1 MTTTFNVS
9 EVEPCIKE
17 HSPAKFEEEL
27 QRWMPKQQQPLF
39 PTLEK
44 DPSVKPTQETLLFE
58 NGQTNYPLIE
68 LDHRVKNAFIATIYK
83 AYCEHYRLELSVEDF
98 WVAIAQGV
106 SIHLNENVEKFRSLF
121 VSHGGQKELTLVV
134 DSLRIPDSERPSI
147 GNKNVPGI
155 DWPQAV
161 NQMGELIKK
170 DMKTDFAQL
179 MTIPFSQTSPI
190 EQAVFDCTLMDS
202 VKAYY
207 SCRFNFRCGLPEVTL
222 RGSADDWQSVID
234 RVNTLKAYFGDF
246 HWWFDSILPH
256 LEKLKESAQGKPDKE
271 WWSKICHHV
280 GGGSGVSVIS
290 GWLADFV
297 PYADDGKGHYTKAR
311 HDHRHYSQG
320 LLNGIDFSDL
330 KESVTQIDFLLDDN
344 GHITKMKLISGF
356 LGVAQNPET
365 KALRPSMGWLT
376 AVKQEC

>member
-147 GNKNVPGI
+147 GNKNVPG
-155 DWPQAV
+155 
-161 NQMGELIKK
+161 
-170 DMKTDFAQL
+170 
-179 MTIPFSQTSPI
+179 
-190 EQAVFDCTLMDS
+190 
-202 VKAYY
+202 
-207 SCRFNFRCGLPEVTL
+207 GLPEVTL

-271 WWSKICHHV
+271 WWSKICHH
-280 GGGSGVSVIS
+280 
-290 GWLADFV
+290 
-297 PYADDGKGHYTKAR
+297 
-311 HDHRHYSQG
+311 
-320 LLNGIDFSDL
+320 
-330 KESVTQIDFLLDDN
+330 ESVTQIDFLLDDN